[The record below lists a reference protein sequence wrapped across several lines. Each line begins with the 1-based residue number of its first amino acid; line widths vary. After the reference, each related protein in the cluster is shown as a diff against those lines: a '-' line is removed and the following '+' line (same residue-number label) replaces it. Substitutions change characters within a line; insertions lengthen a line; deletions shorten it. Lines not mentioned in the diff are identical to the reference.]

1 MFYNV
6 QPSKKNSA
14 ICQKYGLLLL
24 SQLYENLRFEGG
36 GGGGGSLLP
45 EETRLELP
53 LLVLQANRLMQSFSG
68 SPMLIYS
75 GPMVTGLGGLLL
87 LTKSWLS
94 YCMLDEYIVAHPES
108 FECIVD
114 VAELCL
120 EFPSELLLL
129 LLLAVSNIPAQICQ
143 MDTKFKL
150 LKQT

>member
-1 MFYNV
+1 
-6 QPSKKNSA
+6 
-14 ICQKYGLLLL
+14 
-24 SQLYENLRFEGG
+24 
-36 GGGGGSLLP
+36 
-45 EETRLELP
+45 
-53 LLVLQANRLMQSFSG
+53 
-68 SPMLIYS
+68 MLIYS

-129 LLLAVSNIPAQICQ
+129 LLLAVSNIPAQISLTL
-143 MDTKFKL
+143 M
-150 LKQT
+150 

>member
-1 MFYNV
+1 
-6 QPSKKNSA
+6 
-14 ICQKYGLLLL
+14 
-24 SQLYENLRFEGG
+24 
-36 GGGGGSLLP
+36 
-45 EETRLELP
+45 
-53 LLVLQANRLMQSFSG
+53 
-68 SPMLIYS
+68 MLIYS

-129 LLLAVSNIPAQICQ
+129 LLLAVSNIPAQISL
-143 MDTKFKL
+143 TL
-150 LKQT
+150 I